1 MAIVRGLCT
10 LAEARAAIFKA
21 SEAAAPVARNTEIED
36 FVSAATPV
44 IEKLTGPMYAES
56 RTVIFDGGHPCVILP
71 FRFNAVTSITV
82 NGVAWTDYTAEGSH
96 GIIWGGS
103 SLMPISFYAGTQNV
117 TVVVTVGYAT
127 IPPNVKKAALALVT
141 HWWQQGEQG
150 NRPAFGDTSNDP
162 AIAFGVPTRRLAEL
176 LGGSEAVPGFA

>member
-1 MAIVRGLCT
+1 MV
-10 LAEARAAIFKA
+10 
-21 SEAAAPVARNTEIED
+21 
-36 FVSAATPV
+36 
-44 IEKLTGPMYAES
+44 
-56 RTVIFDGGHPCVILP
+56 LP
-71 FRFNAVTSITV
+71 FRFNTVTSVTVDGVAVTDYVVDALSGLIHSGTESSP
-82 NGVAWTDYTAEGSH
+82 TDFNS
-96 GIIWGGS
+96 
-103 SLMPISFYAGTQNV
+103 GTLNV
-117 TVVVTVGYAT
+117 DVVVTVGYAT

>member
-10 LAEARAAIFKA
+10 LAEARASIFKA
-21 SEAAAPVARNTEIED
+21 TELTASTTRNAEIED

-44 IEKLTGPMYAES
+44 IEAITGPMYAES
-56 RTVIFDGGHPCVILP
+56 RTVTLDGGAHTLVLP
-71 FRFNAVTSITV
+71 FRFNTVTSVTVDGVAVTDYVVDALSGLIHSGTESSP
-82 NGVAWTDYTAEGSH
+82 TDFNS
-96 GIIWGGS
+96 
-103 SLMPISFYAGTQNV
+103 GTLNV
-117 TVVVTVGYAT
+117 DVVVTVGYAT